1 MSPAT
6 PSPPNLRVLCRQ
18 EDSRKQFL
26 APQACTSRPAFEGRG
41 EFRVVVAHV
50 RAPGWERQFE
60 ATDDDLVKLAVLTV
74 YAKSNAAIRHAD
86 R

>member
-1 MSPAT
+1 
-6 PSPPNLRVLCRQ
+6 
-18 EDSRKQFL
+18 
-26 APQACTSRPAFEGRG
+26 
-41 EFRVVVAHV
+41 VAHV
-50 RAPGWERQFE
+50 RAPGWERQFEATDDDLVKLAVLTVFRAPGWERQFE